1 MLSKTDE
8 ELLESFSEVRVIG
21 EDLAD
26 QINAWNEVH
35 LDEGNSVSTITQD
48 MSGDTVVSCYTE
60 NGEEEEVVC
69 NMLKGIGYSEP
80 EDSDDSVVNE
90 IDIKKGNDVSDW
102 LNEFLVKCI
111 EVSTKYPDFV
121 KEIQLLEGNSQRK
134 EEVRIVI
141 PSNVDI
147 RKLPARDIRK
157 SVFMDFLK
165 NLRVEAAHYSMI
177 DEAFCFCSKKNEF
190 LVLLHPYKN
199 KKN

>member
-1 MLSKTDE
+1 M
-8 ELLESFSEVRVIG
+8 
-21 EDLAD
+21 
-26 QINAWNEVH
+26 
-35 LDEGNSVSTITQD
+35 
-48 MSGDTVVSCYTE
+48 
-60 NGEEEEVVC
+60 
-69 NMLKGIGYSEP
+69 
-80 EDSDDSVVNE
+80 
-90 IDIKKGNDVSDW
+90 
-102 LNEFLVKCI
+102 
-111 EVSTKYPDFV
+111 
-121 KEIQLLEGNSQRK
+121 
-134 EEVRIVI
+134 I